1 MRYAQIK
8 AFHHVALRGGF
19 SRAAEA
25 LRLTQPALS
34 DQVRRLE
41 TENDV
46 VLFNRRKKQVTL
58 TEAGRQ
64 LFEITRRLFEVEG
77 QIEDMLGQARTATG
91 GRLRIVAD
99 SPVHVLDA
107 LAAFRA
113 RHPNV
118 QVTISTGNSEQVLA
132 ALYAYQAD
140 LGVLGE
146 APKTGDLHQVR
157 LGASP
162 LVAFAA
168 KTSPVALRARIGLTE
183 LAHLPLTL
191 REPNSRTRRMLE
203 AAATRAGIELRAT
216 IEAEGREAIR
226 EIVATGT
233 AVGVVS
239 EAEFGHDPRLK
250 KIAISGEP
258 MLMEEALVCLK
269 ERAGGR
275 LVKAF
280 LEVAGA
286 AKRQPPPP
294 KQIAR
299 KLDGLLASGNT

>member
-34 DQVRRLE
+34 EQVRKLE
-41 TENDV
+41 AENDV

-58 TEAGRQ
+58 TEAGRH
-64 LFEITRRLFEVEG
+64 LLEITRRFFEVES
-77 QIEDMLGQARTATG
+77 QIEDMLGQARASAG
-91 GRLRIVAD
+91 GRLRIIAD
-99 SPVHVLDA
+99 SPVHVLVP
-107 LAAFRA
+107 LQEFRL
-113 RHPNV
+113 RYPKV
-118 QVTISTGNSEQVLA
+118 RLTISTGNSEQVLA
-132 ALYAYQAD
+132 ALYAYEAD
-140 LGVLGE
+140 IGVLGDVPPDNNLE
-146 APKTGDLHQVR
+146 ILR

-168 KTSPVALRARIGLTE
+168 RGSQAARRGRIGLAE
-183 LAHLPLTL
+183 LARLPLAL

-203 AAATRAGIELRAT
+203 AAAARAGVELTAT
-216 IEAEGREAIR
+216 TEAEGREAIR
-226 EIVATGT
+226 EIVATGS

-239 EAEFGHDPRLK
+239 DAEFGHDPRLK
-250 KIAISGEP
+250 KIAIAGET

-275 LVKAF
+275 LVRAF
-280 LEVAGA
+280 LEVAG
-286 AKRQPPPP
+286 R
-294 KQIAR
+294 R
-299 KLDGLLASGNT
+299 GT

>member
-34 DQVRRLE
+34 EQVRKLE
-41 TENDV
+41 AEYDV

-64 LFEITRRLFEVEG
+64 LLEVTRRFFEAES
-77 QIEDMLGQARTATG
+77 QIEDVLGQARASAG

-99 SPVHVLDA
+99 SPVHLLGA
-107 LAAFRA
+107 LEAFRS
-113 RHPNV
+113 RHPKV
-118 QVTISTGNSEQVLA
+118 QVTISAGNSEQVLA
-132 ALYAYQAD
+132 ALYAYEAD
-140 LGVLGE
+140 IGVLG
-146 APKTGDLHQVR
+146 DLPPDSNLEILR

-162 LVAFAA
+162 LIAFAA
-168 KTSPVALRARIGLTE
+168 KDSPAARRSRIGLSD
-183 LAHLPLTL
+183 LAKLPLAL

-203 AAATRAGIELRAT
+203 AAAARAGVELTAT

-226 EIVATGT
+226 EIVATGS

-258 MLMEEALVCLK
+258 MLVEEALVCLK

-275 LVKAF
+275 LVRAF
-280 LEVAGA
+280 LEVAG
-286 AKRQPPPP
+286 R
-294 KQIAR
+294 R
-299 KLDGLLASGNT
+299 GT